1 MSVFQFHFQMSFQN
15 QISVFQLYFLYYIYQ
30 LQPIRE
36 PITELTTDNLATILI
51 VEQYLVTPA
60 SCG

>member
-1 MSVFQFHFQMSFQN
+1 MSVFSIPLSN
-15 QISVFQLYFLYYIYQ
+15 VFSKSNFCFSIVFSYIYQ
-30 LQPIRE
+30 LQPIGE

>member
-1 MSVFQFHFQMSFQN
+1 MSFQI
-15 QISVFQLYFLYYIYQ
+15 QIPVFQLYFLYYIYR

-36 PITELTTDNLATILI
+36 PITELMTDNLATILI
-51 VEQYLVTPA
+51 VEQYLGIPA